1 MTVYTL
7 EEIDDIWTLLK
18 DGDVLCRVVGERDG
32 DALLAELQSSGSVAL
47 RDRLL
52 SAVNDAIEET
62 FDDPL

>member
-1 MTVYTL
+1 VTYTL

-18 DGDVLCRVVGERDG
+18 DGEVLCRVISKPDGE
-32 DALLAELQSSGSVAL
+32 ALLEEFKSSGSGAL

-62 FDDPL
+62 FDVPL